1 MMNALARVFPMLFG
15 DASNLPS
22 KHEVDWLN
30 QSVQYTPDNAKLEEY
45 EFQLLFCP
53 DETQR
58 GYPQYPLIEDSVF
71 MTHAFTQKLYNY
83 WQQRDGQLIPLEA
96 RAPAAVKYFP
106 PSLRIKGEVHAIR
119 PHQFRELDTY
129 KLNTVQYRR
138 QRVKLLVPH
147 RKVILSDYYDTD
159 GKELPLCLQGKKGI
173 TSSEMVHVIRAWMYV
188 GIDEYWDPLLS
199 AYNFTKVQ
207 HHTSRREWLKE
218 YYSYPKREIP
228 G

>member
-1 MMNALARVFPMLFG
+1 MNALARVFPKLFG

-45 EFQLLFCP
+45 EFQLLFSP

-58 GYPQYPLIEDSVF
+58 GYPQHSLIEDSVF
-71 MTHAFTQKLYNY
+71 MTHAFTHRLYNY

-96 RAPAAVKYFP
+96 SAPAAVKYFP

-119 PHQFRELDTY
+119 PYQFRELDTW
-129 KLNTVQYRR
+129 KQNTIQYTRK
-138 QRVKLLVPH
+138 RVKLIVPY
-147 RKVILSDYYDTD
+147 RQVIVKDYYDTD
-159 GKELPLCLQGKKGI
+159 GRELPLCLQGKKGVL
-173 TSSEMVHVIRAWMYV
+173 SPVQLHVVKAWMYV
-188 GIDEYWDPLLS
+188 GNDDYWDPLLN

-207 HHTSRREWLKE
+207 HHESRQPWLKE
-218 YYSYPKREIP
+218 YYSYPKREIIR
-228 G
+228 